1 MNQRGYQLVL
11 KNGHISFLLGLPQK
25 ACLKIYLCLSFLLF
39 LHISLQSFLLIEF
52 THTYLHTQIVKGEG
66 K

>member
-25 ACLKIYLCLSFLLF
+25 ASLKIYLCLSFLLF
-39 LHISLQSFLLIEF
+39 LYVSLQSFLLIEF
-52 THTYLHTQIVKGEG
+52 THAYLHTQIVKGEG